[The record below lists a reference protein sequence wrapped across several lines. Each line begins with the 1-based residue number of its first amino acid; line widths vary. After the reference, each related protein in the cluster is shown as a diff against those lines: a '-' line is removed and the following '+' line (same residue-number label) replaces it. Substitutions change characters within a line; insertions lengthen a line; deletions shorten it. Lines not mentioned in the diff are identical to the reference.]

1 MTEYSIF
8 IVDDEKTIREGIS
21 SVLSDHYR
29 TTAFKD
35 AESVLTAVT
44 ETAPDLILLDIGLPG
59 ISGLEALERIKAV
72 RSDILVIMITAYEDI
87 ASVVTAMKT
96 GAYDYIVK
104 PIHMDSLERS
114 IENAL
119 QTITLRKEIQTLQE
133 ASLKENL
140 PFFIGKS
147 NAIQHVMEFISLVAK
162 SPDTP
167 ILILG
172 ETGTGKELIARAI
185 HYRSPNFK
193 GPLISMNCA
202 AIPAALIESE
212 LFGYEKGAF
221 TGARTSGKRGL
232 IEEARNGTL
241 FLDEVGDLSLEA
253 QAKLLRF
260 LEEGEFY
267 RIGSTEKQTV
277 QTRIISATN
286 KDLEQMAGE
295 GTFRRDLFYRLSV
308 ITVTIPSLNQRRE
321 DIEPL
326 ANSFVLHFAE
336 KFGKRITGISSEV
349 MEAMQRHRWTGNIRE
364 LRNMI
369 ERAVL
374 VSHGSVITLQ
384 DAGLAYRDGTESKG
398 PDGGPPLLPPL
409 TQSGVDFSALEAM
422 VETYYFDAALRL
434 SGGNES
440 GAARLLNLNHHTFRY
455 RRKAHPPSSG

>member
-8 IVDDEKTIREGIS
+8 IVDDEQTIREGIS
-21 SVLSDHYR
+21 TVLTDHYR
-29 TTAFKD
+29 TTAFPE
-35 AESVLTAVT
+35 AESAISAIT
-44 ETAPDLILLDIGLPG
+44 ETIPDLILLDIGLPG
-59 ISGLEALERIKAV
+59 VSGLEALQQIKAI
-72 RSDILVIMITAYEDI
+72 RSDLLIIMITAYEDI
-87 ASVVTAMKT
+87 TSVITAMKT

-119 QTITLRKEIQTLQE
+119 QTITMRKEIQSLQE
-133 ASLKENL
+133 AALREHL

-147 NAIQHVMEFISLVAK
+147 NAIQHVMEFITLVAK

-167 ILILG
+167 ILIIG

-193 GPLISMNCA
+193 GPLVSMNCA
-202 AIPAALIESE
+202 AIPTSLIESE

-221 TGARTSGKRGL
+221 TGARTTGKKGL

-286 KDLEQMAGE
+286 KNLGQMADSGA
-295 GTFRRDLFYRLSV
+295 FRRDLFYRLSV
-308 ITVTIPSLNQRRE
+308 IEVTIPSLNERRE

-326 ANSFVLHFAE
+326 AHSFVVHFAE
-336 KFGKRITGISSEV
+336 KFAKQITGISAEV
-349 MEAMQRHRWTGNIRE
+349 IEAMQQHPWTGNIRE

-374 VSHGSVITLQ
+374 VSRGDIITLE
-384 DAGLAYRDGTESKG
+384 DTGLTTTAREKQIDSNGL
-398 PDGGPPLLPPL
+398 PPLPPL
-409 TQSGVDFSALEAM
+409 TRAGVDFAAIEAM
-422 VETYYFDAALRL
+422 VESYYFEAALRL
-434 SGGNES
+434 AGGNES
-440 GAARLLNLNHHTFRY
+440 AAARLLNLNHHTFRY
-455 RRKAHPPSSG
+455 RRKAHTPSAD